1 MENTK
6 KVNAVNTANT
16 ERSLTYQNQKG
27 ITVSTHNGIALKIS
41 DDIQQAFSLALTA
54 ENATTAV
61 ETLGA
66 FKCVQDSET
75 EARLCYVL
83 RQIQT
88 QPKFWEKEKFI
99 KADDF
104 IKYAQALLGERQDDG
119 TYKPANRSLVY
130 KKLKRADLINPDTLK
145 DNIRDKDNLT
155 FSELSIF
162 DNNFTIK
169 DDNDKSGGKLDIEK
183 IKKALLHTKARYDV
197 DTGEKTDEF
206 IIRSTMLKAEKMDAL
221 KKYGYLPATDTKDDT
236 KAESDKN
243 TAKTGESNVKGENT
257 NGNEKGAESG
267 KKAVKKPL
275 SLQEL
280 YKAIAVLCNENGTT
294 IGAIVKYHESINK

>member
-1 MENTK
+1 MENK
-6 KVNAVNTANT
+6 KTAVNTAS
-16 ERSLTYQNQKG
+16 EKRSLTYQNQKG
-27 ITVSTHNGIALKIS
+27 VTVSTKNDIALKIA
-41 DDIQQAFSLALTA
+41 DDIQQAFNIALTA
-54 ENATTAV
+54 DNATTAV

-119 TYKPANRSLVY
+119 SYKSANRSLVY
-130 KKLKRADLINPDTLK
+130 KKLKRADLINPETLK
-145 DNIRDKDNLT
+145 DNIRDKENLT
-155 FSELSIF
+155 FAELSIF

-169 DDNDKSGGKLDIEK
+169 DENDKSGGKLDIEK

-206 IIRSTMLKAEKMDAL
+206 IIKAGALKAEKMIAL
-221 KKYGYLPATDTKDDT
+221 EKFGYIQPKAEST
-236 KAESDKN
+236 KAESESTKAEN
-243 TAKTGESNVKGENT
+243 TKAESTKAEKSESTKAESVKG
-257 NGNEKGAESG
+257 
-267 KKAVKKPL
+267 KKPL
-275 SLQEL
+275 TIQAL
-280 YKAIAVLCNENGTT
+280 YNAVVALCNDNGST
-294 IGAIVKYHESINK
+294 ISAVIKYHNSINN